1 MSTPVSQA
9 HPAEVVFTIV
19 TLHVIATA
27 VLLYANVALRA
38 VLNNTF
44 LFELQ
49 IEIS

>member
-27 VLLYANVALRA
+27 VLLYANVALGA
-38 VLNNTF
+38 VLNTF
-44 LFELQ
+44 LFKLQ
-49 IEIS
+49 IESS